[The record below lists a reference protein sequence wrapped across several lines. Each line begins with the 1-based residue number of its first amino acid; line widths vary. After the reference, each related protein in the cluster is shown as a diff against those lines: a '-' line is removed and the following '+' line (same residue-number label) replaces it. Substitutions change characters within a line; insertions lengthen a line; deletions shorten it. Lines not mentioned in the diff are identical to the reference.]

1 MPSRGRPP
9 PARVAQPA
17 SCSHSSSRSKIQSG
31 LVTIPPITE
40 EYTSTKY
47 NPNSLLSVGHR
58 DPDAALG
65 GDLGRPV
72 VARVGMPDH
81 ARARVVGQHP
91 LQLLRGQL
99 AAVGHPDLAALDP
112 APPPHAAPP

>member
-17 SCSHSSSRSKIQSG
+17 SCSHSPSRSKIQSG

-81 ARARVVGQHP
+81 ARARVIGQHP
-91 LQLLRGQL
+91 RQLLRRQFR
-99 AAVGHPDLAALDP
+99 AVGNANLADVDR
-112 APPPHAAPP
+112 AA